1 MTALVLVVSAIALAG
16 AWVYVRARLKYA
28 PLFQDAHFRELV
40 DCLPALKSSVLE
52 HVGQPMQPP
61 NDPRIVQTSARVTI
75 LWTAEEL
82 RDTGLLLNHLS
93 LSRAGAYLTWAAGG
107 RFSYVILRQLGIPL
121 QQAAVALG
129 PSGVVHLAFLV
140 PRKSKDSFY
149 DAPVPTLPEDLTQT
163 KEEAGQFM
171 TETMRSGRL
180 LRDETQLLPALMGA
194 A

>member
-1 MTALVLVVSAIALAG
+1 MTGEENISREGISFFPLTCDYREYTYAAG
-16 AWVYVRARLKYA
+16 KI
-28 PLFQDAHFRELV
+28 PGGFFKREGRPGEREV
-40 DCLPALKSSVLE
+40 
-52 HVGQPMQPP
+52 
-61 NDPRIVQTSARVTI
+61 
-75 LWTAEEL
+75 
-82 RDTGLLLNHLS
+82 
-93 LSRAGAYLTWAAGG
+93 LTWAAGG